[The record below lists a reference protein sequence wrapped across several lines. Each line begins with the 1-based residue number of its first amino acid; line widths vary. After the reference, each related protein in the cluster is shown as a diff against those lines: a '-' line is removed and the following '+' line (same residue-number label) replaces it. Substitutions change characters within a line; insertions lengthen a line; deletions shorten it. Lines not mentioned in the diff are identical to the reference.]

1 MGLSEKFVRTQLNY
15 WKPLLENLSLDSIR
29 KGQDRIGK
37 LMYSLH
43 RNEVA
48 IRRHDF
54 PDFPAAW
61 VLTRDKRRQG
71 VILYLHGGGYTCGN
85 LDYALGFGSTLAVQ
99 CGSRVFCIGYRLAPE
114 QPFPAA
120 LEDAVT
126 AYQYLIKKGY
136 APQQITLCGE
146 SAGGGLCY
154 ALCQKLLQL
163 GQPLPGGIIAISP
176 WADLTGSGASYTE
189 NVQKDPSL
197 TPQILDFYASCYAT
211 DLRDPLV
218 SPLFGDLSK
227 MPPSLLFAGS
237 DELLV
242 DDARRLHKKLL
253 ENGRKSKLVVAPDR
267 WHGYVLYN
275 LNENREDFA
284 TINQFL
290 NQHIGPEKKL
300 RWLKLDNAAKIYPAS
315 RNNNWSNIFRLSAT
329 LKEPVDIEVLSSA
342 LDITARRFPSI
353 CARLR
358 KGLFWYYLEQLP
370 EAPGISQEGS
380 FPLMP
385 MSRRDV
391 RNCALRVIVYGKRIA
406 VEFFHSLTDG
416 TGGMVFLKTLLA
428 EYLQQKYGTP
438 IHAGDGILGRLEE
451 PTPEELEDS
460 FPKYAGPYGASRRE
474 SNAFRLSGTPE
485 PDGYRNLTCFHLD
498 TQQALDAAHAQGVSL
513 TSFLTAA
520 MLQAIL
526 DLQRL
531 KVPHRQ
537 FRKPVKVQVP
547 VNLRALFPSKS
558 LRNFALYTNPEV
570 NPRLG
575 DYTFSEIC
583 KLVHHHMGMNVTAK
597 QMSTQIAAN
606 VQSEYSPFVRLMPLF
621 LKNIALK
628 IAFLVV
634 GERKICLSLSNLGNV
649 KLPPEMAKHIDR
661 MDFILA
667 PQASAPHNCGV
678 LSYDGK
684 LYINLIRNIRE
695 SELEAHFYQV
705 LRQQG
710 LQVLVE
716 SNGKE

>member
-1 MGLSEKFVRTQLNY
+1 MGLSEKFVRSQLNY
-15 WKPLLENLSLDSIR
+15 WKPLLKNLSLDATR

-37 LMYSLH
+37 LMYTLH
-43 RNEVA
+43 RKEVS

-71 VILYLHGGGYTCGN
+71 VILYLHGGGYTCGS
-85 LDYALGFGSTLAVQ
+85 LDYALGFGSTLAVE

-114 QPFPAA
+114 HPFPAA
-120 LEDAVT
+120 LDDAVT
-126 AYQYLIKKGY
+126 AYRYLLKKGY
-136 APQQITLCGE
+136 NPQQIALCGE

-154 ALCQKLLQL
+154 ALCQKLQQL
-163 GQPLPGGIIAISP
+163 ELPLPGGIIAISP
-176 WADLTGSGASYTE
+176 WTDLTGSGASYTE
-189 NVQKDPSL
+189 NASTDPSL
-197 TPQILDFYASCYAT
+197 TPKLLDFYASSYAA
-211 DLRDPLV
+211 DLQDPLV
-218 SPLFGDLSK
+218 SPLFGDLSQ

-242 DDARRLHKKLL
+242 DDARRMHKKLI
-253 ENGRKSKLVVAPDR
+253 ESGRRSKLIVAPNR

-275 LNENREDFA
+275 LNENREDFT
-284 TINQFL
+284 TINIFL

-315 RNNNWSNIFRLSAT
+315 RSNNWSNMFRLSAT
-329 LKEPVDIEVLSSA
+329 LKEPVDTEVLASA

-358 KGLFWYYLEQLP
+358 KGVFWYYLEQLP
-370 EAPGISQEGS
+370 EPPKISEEGS

-385 MSRRDV
+385 MSRKDV
-391 RNCALRVIVYGKRIA
+391 RKCALRVIVYGKRIA

-416 TGGMVFLKTLLA
+416 TGGMIFLKTLLA
-428 EYLQQKYGTP
+428 EYLQQKYGAP
-438 IHAGDGILGRLEE
+438 IRAGDGILGRLEE

-460 FPKYAGPYGASRRE
+460 FPKHAGSYSSSRKE
-474 SNAFRLSGTPE
+474 SNAFRLTGTPE
-485 PDGYRNLTCFHLD
+485 PDGYRNLICFQLD
-498 TQQALDAAHAQGVSL
+498 TRQVLDAAHAHGVSI
-513 TSFLTAA
+513 TTFLTAA

-547 VNLRALFPSKS
+547 VNLRMLFPSKTV
-558 LRNFALYTNPEV
+558 RNFALYTNPEV

-575 DYTFSEIC
+575 DYEFPEIC
-583 KLVHHHMGMNVTAK
+583 KLVHHHLGMEVTAK
-597 QMSTQIAAN
+597 QMSTRIAAN
-606 VQSEYSPFVRLMPLF
+606 VQSEFSPFVRLMPLF
-621 LKNIALK
+621 LKNIVLK
-628 IAFLVV
+628 IAFLSV
-634 GERKICLSLSNLGNV
+634 GERKQCLSLSNLGNI
-649 KLPPEMAKHIDR
+649 KLPEEMAKHIDR

-667 PQASAPHNCGV
+667 PQASAPHNCGA
-678 LSYDGK
+678 LSYNGK
-684 LYINLIRNIRE
+684 LYVNCIRSIQE
-695 SELEAHFYQV
+695 SELESHFYQV

>member
-1 MGLSEKFVRTQLNY
+1 MGLSEKFVRSQLNY
-15 WKPLLENLSLDSIR
+15 WKPLLENLSLDSTR

-37 LMYSLH
+37 LMYALH
-43 RNEVA
+43 RKEVA

-61 VLTRDKRRQG
+61 VLPRDKRRQG

-85 LDYALGFGSTLAVQ
+85 LDYALGFGSTLAVE
-99 CGSRVFCIGYRLAPE
+99 CGSRVLCIGYRLAPE
-114 QPFPAA
+114 HPFPAA
-120 LEDAVT
+120 LEDTTA
-126 AYQYLIKKGY
+126 AYQYLLKKGY
-136 APQQITLCGE
+136 SPRQITLCGE

-154 ALCQKLLQL
+154 AFCQKLQQL
-163 GQPLPGGIIAISP
+163 ELPQPGAIIAISP
-176 WADLTGSGASYTE
+176 WTDLTGSGASYTE
-189 NVQKDPSL
+189 NAEKDPSL
-197 TPQILDFYASCYAT
+197 TPRMLDFFASCYAT
-211 DLRDPLV
+211 NLEDPLV
-218 SPLFGDLSK
+218 SPLFGDLSRI
-227 MPPSLLFAGS
+227 PPSLQFAGS

-242 DDARRLHKKLL
+242 DDARRMHKRLL
-253 ENGRKSKLVVAPDR
+253 ENGRKSKLVIAPNR
-267 WHGYVLYN
+267 WHSYVLYN
-275 LNENREDFA
+275 LNENREDFT

-290 NQHIGPEKKL
+290 NQHVGTEKKL

-329 LKEPVDIEVLSSA
+329 LKEPVDTDILSSA

-353 CARLR
+353 AARLR
-358 KGLFWYYLEQLP
+358 KGVFWYYLEQLP
-370 EAPGISQEGS
+370 HAPEISREGS

-385 MSRRDV
+385 MSRKDV
-391 RNCALRVIVYGKRIA
+391 RKCALRVIVYGNRIA

-416 TGGMVFLKTLLA
+416 TGGMIFLKTLLA

-451 PTPEELEDS
+451 PSPEELEDS

-474 SNAFRLSGTPE
+474 SNAYHLTGTPE

-513 TSFLTAA
+513 TSYLCAVL
-520 MLQAIL
+520 LQAIL
-526 DLQRL
+526 DLQRQ
-531 KVPHRQ
+531 KVPHRK
-537 FRKPVKVQVP
+537 FRKPVKVQIP
-547 VNLRALFPSKS
+547 VNLRALFPSKT
-558 LRNFALYTNPEV
+558 LRNFALYTNPEI

-575 DYTFSEIC
+575 DYSFSEIC
-583 KLVHHHMGMNVTAK
+583 KRVHHHMGMEVTAK
-597 QMSTQIAAN
+597 EMSTRIAAN
-606 VQSEYSPFVRLMPLF
+606 VQSEFSPFVRLMPLF

-628 IAFLVV
+628 IAFWSV

-649 KLPPEMAKHIDR
+649 KLPPEMSKHIDR

-678 LSYDGK
+678 LSYNGK
-684 LYINLIRNIRE
+684 LYINFIRSIRE
-695 SELEAHFYQV
+695 PELEAHFYQV

>member
-1 MGLSEKFVRTQLNY
+1 MGLSEKFVRSQLNY
-15 WKPLLENLSLDSIR
+15 WKPLVENLSLENTR

-37 LMYSLH
+37 LMYALH
-43 RNEVA
+43 RKEVTTQH
-48 IRRHDF
+48 HDF
-54 PDFPAAW
+54 PDFPAFW
-61 VLTRDKRRQG
+61 VLPRDKRRQG
-71 VILYLHGGGYTCGN
+71 VILYLHGGGYACGD
-85 LDYALGFGSTLAVQ
+85 LDYALGFGSTLAVE

-114 QPFPAA
+114 HPFPAA
-120 LEDAVT
+120 LDDATT
-126 AYQYLIKKGY
+126 AYQYLLKKGY
-136 APQQITLCGE
+136 APHQITLCGE

-154 ALCQKLLQL
+154 ALCQKLQL
-163 GQPLPGGIIAISP
+163 LELPLPGSIIAVSP
-176 WADLTGSGASYTE
+176 WVDLTGSGESYTE
-189 NVQKDPSL
+189 NVHKDPTL
-197 TPQILDFYASCYAT
+197 TPQMLDFFAAAYAQ
-211 DLRDPLV
+211 DLQNPLV
-218 SPLFGDLSK
+218 SPLFGDLSS
-227 MPPSLLFAGS
+227 MPPSLLFVGS
-237 DELLV
+237 DELLL
-242 DDARRLHKKLL
+242 DDARRLHKQLIGC
-253 ENGRKSKLVVAPDR
+253 GRKSKLVVAPDR

-275 LNENREDFA
+275 LNENREDFS

-290 NQHIGPEKKL
+290 NQHICPEKKL

-329 LKEPVDIEVLSSA
+329 LKEPVDVAVLSSA

-358 KGLFWYYLEQLP
+358 KGVFWYYLEQLP
-370 EAPGISQEGS
+370 HAPNISAEGS
-380 FPLMP
+380 FPIMP
-385 MSRRDV
+385 MSRREV
-391 RNCALRVIVYGKRIA
+391 RKCALRVIVYGKRIA

-416 TGGMVFLKTLLA
+416 TGGMIFLKTLLA

-438 IHAGDGILGRLEE
+438 IPAGNGILGRLEE
-451 PTPEELEDS
+451 PSPEELEDS

-474 SNAFRLSGTPE
+474 SNAFRLTGTPE
-485 PDGYRNLTCFHLD
+485 PDGYRNLTCFQLD
-498 TQQALDAAHAQGVSL
+498 TQQVLDAAHAHGVSL
-513 TSFLTAA
+513 TSYLSAA

-531 KVPHRQ
+531 KVPQRQ
-537 FRKPVKVQVP
+537 HRKPVKVQIP

-575 DYTFSEIC
+575 DYEFPEIC
-583 KLVHHHMGMNVTAK
+583 KLVHHHMGMEVTAK
-597 QMSTQIAAN
+597 QMSTRIAAN
-606 VQSEYSPFVRLMPLF
+606 VQSEFSPFVRLMPLF

-628 IAFLVV
+628 IAFLSV
-634 GERKICLSLSNLGNV
+634 GERKICLSLSNLGNI
-649 KLPPEMAKHIDR
+649 KLPEEMSRHIER

-678 LSYDGK
+678 LSYNGK
-684 LYINLIRNIRE
+684 LYVNFIRSIRE
-695 SELEAHFYQV
+695 PELESHFYQV

>member
-1 MGLSEKFVRTQLNY
+1 MGLSEKFVRSQLNY
-15 WKPLLENLSLDSIR
+15 WKPLLENLSLDATR
-29 KGQDRIGK
+29 KGQDRVGK

-43 RNEVA
+43 RKEVA
-48 IRRHDF
+48 TRRHDF

-61 VLTRDKRRQG
+61 VLTRDKRRQS
-71 VILYLHGGGYTCGN
+71 VILYLHGGGYTCGS
-85 LDYALGFGSTLAVQ
+85 LDYALGFASTLAVE

-114 QPFPAA
+114 HPFPAA
-120 LEDAVT
+120 LEDATT
-126 AYQYLIKKGY
+126 AYRYLLKKGY

-154 ALCQKLLQL
+154 ALCQRLQQL
-163 GQPLPGGIIAISP
+163 ELPLPGAIIAISP
-176 WADLTGSGASYTE
+176 WTDLTGSGASYTE
-189 NVQKDPSL
+189 NAPTDPSL
-197 TPQILDFYASCYAT
+197 TPQMLQFFASCYAQ
-211 DLRDPLV
+211 DLNDPLV
-218 SPLFGDLSK
+218 SPLFGDLGS
-227 MPPSLLFAGS
+227 MPPSLLFVGS
-237 DELLV
+237 DEILL
-242 DDARRLHKKLL
+242 DDARQLHKKLL
-253 ENGRKSKLVVAPDR
+253 DSGRKSKLVVAPHR

-275 LNENREDFA
+275 LNENQEDFT

-329 LKEPVDIEVLSSA
+329 LKEPVDRDVLSSA

-353 CARLR
+353 SARLR
-358 KGLFWYYLEQLP
+358 KGVFWYYLEQLP
-370 EAPGISQEGS
+370 KAPGISEEGS

-385 MSRRDV
+385 MPRSEV
-391 RNCALRVIVYGKRIA
+391 RKCALRVIVYGNRIA

-416 TGGMVFLKTLLA
+416 TGGMIFLKTLVA

-451 PTPEELEDS
+451 PTAEELEDS

-474 SNAFRLSGTPE
+474 SNAFRLTGTPE
-485 PDGYRNLTCFHLD
+485 PDGYRNLTCFQLD
-498 TQQALDAAHAQGVSL
+498 TQQVLDAAHAQGVSL
-513 TSFLTAA
+513 TTYLTAV
-520 MLQAIL
+520 MIQAIL
-526 DLQRL
+526 DLQRQ
-531 KVPHRQ
+531 KVPMRQ
-537 FRKPVKVQVP
+537 FRKPVKVQIP
-547 VNLRALFPSKS
+547 VNLRSLFPSKS

-583 KLVHHHMGMNVTAK
+583 KVVHHHMGMEVTAK
-597 QMSTQIAAN
+597 QMSTRIAAN
-606 VQSEYSPFVRLMPLF
+606 VQSEFSPFLRMMPLF

-628 IAFLVV
+628 IAFLAV

-649 KLPPEMAKHIDR
+649 KLPPEMSQHIER

-678 LSYDGK
+678 LSYNGT
-684 LYINLIRNIRE
+684 LYVNIIRNIRE
-695 SELEAHFYQV
+695 PELESHFYQV
-705 LRQQG
+705 LHQQG
-710 LQVLVE
+710 LHVLVE
-716 SNGKE
+716 SNGRQ